1 MPKNLSAAQFH
12 PPSPAMPRSLN
23 APAVS
28 HWEEGLS
35 DEDVVALVSEA
46 DITAK
51 RINLGKNKLGPE
63 GARALA
69 TALAGNATVTHL
81 DLSYNRL
88 EDSGAMALAE
98 MLDAGA
104 SALCKLYLNGA
115 SIKHG
120 GAAALADSLRSH
132 TSLTVLG
139 LSDNQI
145 GDRGAGALASAL
157 KANGTLCEL
166 YLPRNGITDTG
177 VAELAEAL
185 KTNTAVHTLL
195 LHEYSGVQEAL
206 LREVRSVLQG
216 REEAAC
222 RARAMNEETGSWF
235 DVRPRS

>member
-1 MPKNLSAAQFH
+1 MSQAT
-12 PPSPAMPRSLN
+12 SS
-23 APAVS
+23 S
-28 HWEEGLS
+28 HLRGLS
-35 DEDVVALVSEA
+35 SDQKQALNPDLLEPFVRVMLRAAVLALLLRACAARSCYKIDLVDWPKLPEDCTYLGLGRSKEDGDALAASLAEA
-46 DITAK
+46 LPATQVTN
-51 RINLGKNKLGPE
+51 INLM
-63 GARALA
+63 
-69 TALAGNATVTHL
+69 GN
-81 DLSYNRL
+81 N
-88 EDSGAMALAE
+88 
-98 MLDAGA
+98 
-104 SALCKLYLNGA
+104 
-115 SIKHG
+115 
-120 GAAALADSLRSH
+120 
-132 TSLTVLG
+132 
-139 LSDNQI
+139 I
-145 GDRGAGALASAL
+145 GDRGAAALASAL